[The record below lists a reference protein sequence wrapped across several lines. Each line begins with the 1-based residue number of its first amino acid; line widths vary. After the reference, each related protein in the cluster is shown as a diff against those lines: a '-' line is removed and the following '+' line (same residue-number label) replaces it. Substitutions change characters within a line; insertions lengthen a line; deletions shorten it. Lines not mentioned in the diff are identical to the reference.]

1 MKWLT
6 FKVKAP
12 IIIADGSIDETN
24 SRFKAFM
31 TDGLLVPS
39 AQKEKWGNG
48 TLENTVQWR
57 WKVEFLV
64 IAMETLQQKGI
75 KSQD

>member
-24 SRFKAFM
+24 SKFKVLM
-31 TDGLLVPS
+31 TDGLSVLS
-39 AQKEKWGNG
+39 AQKEKWGSG
-48 TLENTVQWR
+48 TLENTV
-57 WKVEFLV
+57 
-64 IAMETLQQKGI
+64 
-75 KSQD
+75 

>member
-24 SRFKAFM
+24 SKFKAFM
-31 TDGLLVPS
+31 TDGLSVLS
-39 AQKEKWGNG
+39 AQKEKWGSG
-48 TLENTVQWR
+48 TLENTV
-57 WKVEFLV
+57 
-64 IAMETLQQKGI
+64 
-75 KSQD
+75 